1 MSRLALVTGGT
12 RGIGRGCAEAL
23 KAAGYRVVANYAGN
37 DEAARKFH
45 DETGI
50 AIRKWNVAD
59 HDACAAGVAAV
70 EAAEGPIDVLVNNAG
85 ISPDRFIHKMPRSSW
100 DAVIDTNLGACY
112 SMCHAVL
119 PGMRARKFGRIVN
132 MSSISAE
139 RPSYG
144 EAAYGAS
151 KAGMIAFTNALA
163 LENARLNITANA
175 IAPGYT
181 DTDMLAPAPK
191 DWLQQQIDRT
201 PVQRLGTP
209 AEIGRCV
216 VFLAADESG
225 FITGSLLTVS
235 GGYHLA

>member
-1 MSRLALVTGGT
+1 
-12 RGIGRGCAEAL
+12 
-23 KAAGYRVVANYAGN
+23 VVANYAGN

-50 AIRKWNVAD
+50 AICKWNVAD
-59 HDACAAGVAAV
+59 DDACAAGVAAV

-85 ISPDRFIHKMPRSSW
+85 ISPDRFVHKMPRASW

-181 DTDMLAPAPK
+181 DTDMLTPAPK

>member
-23 KAAGYRVVANYAGN
+23 NAAGYRVVANYAGN
-37 DEAARKFH
+37 DEAARKFL

-50 AIRKWNVAD
+50 AIRKWDVAD
-59 HDACAAGVAAV
+59 YDACAAGVAAV
-70 EAAEGPIDVLVNNAG
+70 VAADGPIEVLVNNAG
-85 ISPDRFIHKMPRSSW
+85 ISPDRFIHKMPREAW

-112 SMCHAVL
+112 NMCHAVL
-119 PGMRARKFGRIVN
+119 PSMRERKFGRIVN
-132 MSSISAE
+132 MASISAE

-163 LENARLNITANA
+163 LENGRLNITANA

-191 DWLQQQIDRT
+191 DWLQEQIDRT

>member
-23 KAAGYRVVANYAGN
+23 EAAG
-37 DEAARKFH
+37 KFH

-59 HDACAAGVAAV
+59 DDACAAGVAAV

-85 ISPDRFIHKMPRSSW
+85 ISPDRFVHKMPRASW

-181 DTDMLAPAPK
+181 DTDMLTPAPK

-216 VFLAADESG
+216 VFLAA
-225 FITGSLLTVS
+225 
-235 GGYHLA
+235 

>member
-1 MSRLALVTGGT
+1 MPRLALVTGGT

-45 DETGI
+45 DETEI

-59 HDACAAGVAAV
+59 DDACAAGVAAV
-70 EAAEGPIDVLVNNAG
+70 EAAEGPIEVLVNNAG
-85 ISPDRFIHKMPRSSW
+85 ISPDRFIHKMPRQTW

-112 SMCHAVL
+112 NMCHAVL
-119 PGMRARKFGRIVN
+119 PSMRERKFGRIVN
-132 MSSISAE
+132 MA
-139 RPSYG
+139 
-144 EAAYGAS
+144 
-151 KAGMIAFTNALA
+151 
-163 LENARLNITANA
+163 A
-175 IAPGYT
+175 IAAGYT

-235 GGYHLA
+235 GGYHLV